1 MGAWLYVRPRLET
14 AMREL
19 YDKTLCRLRSLTYI
33 GRPVSASAATA
44 SFQIHRKESHEIFDA
59 ALTL

>member
-1 MGAWLYVRPRLET
+1 MGAWLYVRPRMET

-19 YDKTLCRLRSLTYI
+19 CSGEPRTPRVLRYI
-33 GRPVSASAATA
+33 GRPVSASTATA
-44 SFQIHRKESHEIFDA
+44 SFRIHRKESREISDA